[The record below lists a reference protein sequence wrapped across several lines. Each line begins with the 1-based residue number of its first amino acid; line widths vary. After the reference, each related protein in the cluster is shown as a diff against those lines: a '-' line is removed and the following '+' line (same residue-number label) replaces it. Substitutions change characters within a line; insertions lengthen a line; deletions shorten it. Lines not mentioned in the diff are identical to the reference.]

1 MKKHT
6 DSQHLVAPILG
17 AGLAAALVWFCGV
30 FIHWQPKV
38 FPFAVTALT
47 LGIILLTLR
56 TLWSRGERKALALA
70 WKTALSAAL
79 FTGVTLLGVT
89 GAVNKAVGAELASA
103 VAMPLAGAQVTALLF
118 LSLRAQGGRGAK
130 AVLAAGLA
138 LSVLSGGALGFYY
151 KFMKAY
157 PTRLVTREGLAPY
170 EAGAGQTAIHF
181 LSTGSGDAILLESG
195 GRFAL
200 IDAAEDS
207 DDPTDSY
214 AHDGY
219 ELYVLDYVKRVA
231 GGKLD
236 FVLGTHAH
244 SDHIGGF
251 DTLILDP
258 DITVDR
264 AYLKRY
270 HEHAPFTG
278 KFEYGWDNQQ
288 VYDQMV
294 DALARHGVP
303 LIQDFT
309 EEPFMLGGFA
319 VTVFNGEY
327 DPKPSNENSCSL
339 GVLVEANGLRAF
351 LGGDIN
357 NDDRAEDRVAPKI
370 GKVDLVKAP
379 HHGYEGSSTKG
390 FVSALRPETV
400 VLTNGP
406 GGGSGGVLR
415 RYAKLAASEILVTGD
430 FGGVVAVFGGDGI
443 AYYAI
448 GEYPSGIG
456 GADVERR

>member
-30 FIHWQPKV
+30 YIHWQPKV
-38 FPFAVTALT
+38 FPFAVAALT
-47 LGIILLTLR
+47 LGILLLTLF
-56 TLWSRGERKALALA
+56 TLWSRGERKALALV

-89 GAVNKAVGAELASA
+89 GVINKAAGAELACA
-103 VAMPLAGAQVTALLF
+103 VAMPLAGAQITALLF
-118 LSLRAQGGRGAK
+118 LCLRAQGGRGAK
-130 AVLAAGLA
+130 AVLVAGLA
-138 LSVLSGGALGFYY
+138 LSVLSGGALGLYY
-151 KFMKAY
+151 NFIKAY
-157 PTRLVTREGLAPY
+157 PARLVTREGLAPY
-170 EAGAGQTAIHF
+170 EADAGQTAIHF

-207 DDPTDSY
+207 DNPFTNK
-214 AHDGY
+214 GY

-244 SDHIGGF
+244 YDHIGGF

-258 DITVDR
+258 DITVGR
-264 AYLKRY
+264 AYLKRI
-270 HEHAPFTG
+270 HFLNDQG
-278 KFEYGWDNQQ
+278 
-288 VYDQMV
+288 YDQMV
-294 DALARHGVP
+294 DALARRGVP

-309 EEPFMLGGFA
+309 QEPFMLGGFA

-327 DPKPSNENSCSL
+327 NPAPSDENSCSL

-357 NDDRAEDRVAPKI
+357 NDDGVEDRIAPKI

-379 HHGYEGSSTKG
+379 HHGYEGSSTKS

-415 RYAKLAASEILVTGD
+415 RYVKLAASEILVTGD

-443 AYYAI
+443 SYYAI
-448 GEYPSGIG
+448 GEYPGGTG